1 MLEGTQYTVCTCF
14 TIWQDQIWV
23 GTNRGS
29 VSVIDSQ
36 LGTRIADI
44 SFSGNSKRQVEI
56 KHLAVSSEEEVNRM
70 IGSCMYGLCSR
81 VSSVSIK
88 HQLTLISSRSLCYS

>member
-70 IGSCMYGLCSR
+70 IGTCMYAYG
-81 VSSVSIK
+81 VIVFTG
-88 HQLTLISSRSLCYS
+88 TLQFQISTDAY